1 MYSWLLIFHRFRPG
15 QLRNQHGKER
25 SQFFCGK
32 SHFRTLARC
41 LDSRVLMHEHH
52 YMLVQ
57 VHIKHDMIYFDHSL
71 NTNIKL
77 AIIEDISECLRSS
90 SHRMYDWRGYNE
102 WLQSSQPTS
111 ICGFMREVV
120 FTYCLS
126 IYVFRAYVRLKYT
139 DAITCSKS

>member
-25 SQFFCGK
+25 SQFFCRK

-57 VHIKHDMIYFDHSL
+57 VHVKHIAQSIYF
-71 NTNIKL
+71 I
-77 AIIEDISECLRSS
+77 A
-90 SHRMYDWRGYNE
+90 
-102 WLQSSQPTS
+102 
-111 ICGFMREVV
+111 V
-120 FTYCLS
+120 
-126 IYVFRAYVRLKYT
+126 
-139 DAITCSKS
+139 